1 MVVYRKGDDIM
12 LIVYLIIIAAVSLI
26 TVIVFGI
33 DKKISKKENAVRVPE
48 IVLLSLISLGGAP
61 GGLIGMYSFRHK
73 TVFKEKFH
81 FGIELWF
88 SLILQ
93 IAAAI
98 FIALIESK
106 GIEFI
111 NL

>member
-1 MVVYRKGDDIM
+1 M
-12 LIVYLIIIAAVSLI
+12 LNVYLIFLASVSLI

-33 DKKISKKENAVRVPE
+33 DKKLSKNENSKRVPE
-48 IVLLSLISLGGAP
+48 IVLLSLISIGGAA

-73 TVFKEKFH
+73 TIFKDKFH
-81 FGIELWF
+81 FGIGLWA

-93 IAAAI
+93 VALGIYI
-98 FIALIESK
+98 FLVKAK
-106 GIEFI
+106 GLEFF